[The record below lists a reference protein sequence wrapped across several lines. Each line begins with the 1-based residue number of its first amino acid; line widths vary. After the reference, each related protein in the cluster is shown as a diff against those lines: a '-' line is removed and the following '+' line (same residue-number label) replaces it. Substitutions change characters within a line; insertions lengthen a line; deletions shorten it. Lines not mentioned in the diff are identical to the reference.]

1 VTVLSRPG
9 IILWL
14 LAAVAVGVA
23 GHNDPLATRVLVGV
37 LMALPALMRVAF
49 LVGRRREAVP
59 VEGPGEAVDEPAG
72 GELLVLG
79 EPRDPLRRPWVARSV
94 TGVILAAAA
103 VALTL
108 SLVAGA
114 PRPLPDV
121 ALSSP
126 ALLHLQRTA
135 VATIGVALLA
145 LFAVRAMAGY
155 FPQKL
160 STTSAEWPAT
170 AVAES
175 SQASVV
181 VAGGV
186 QELRETVTA
195 LGGRLD
201 ALGVGLDEHEAQRL
215 AERATLVQLLADATN
230 EQGRSI
236 VALQSVVARLDSDA
250 AKELGASDA
259 T

>member
-1 VTVLSRPG
+1 MSVLRRPG

-14 LAAVAVGVA
+14 LAALALGVA
-23 GHNDPLATRVLVGV
+23 GHNDPLPTRLLAGV
-37 LMALPALMRVAF
+37 VMALPALMRIAF
-49 LVGRRREAVP
+49 LVGRKDAGP
-59 VEGPGEAVDEPAG
+59 VAAPGEVLDERSDG
-72 GELLVLG
+72 GEPQG
-79 EPRDPLRRPWVARSV
+79 ISR
-94 TGVILAAAA
+94 LAGDERLAA
-103 VALTL
+103 VALAL

-114 PRPLPDV
+114 PSTLPDV

-126 ALLHLQRTA
+126 ALLHVERAA
-135 VATIGVALLA
+135 VATIAVALLA

-170 AVAES
+170 VVAAT
-175 SQASVV
+175 SQASVE

-195 LGGRLD
+195 LGARLD
-201 ALGVGLDEHEAQRL
+201 ALGVDLDEHEAQRL
-215 AERATLVQLLADATN
+215 AERAALVQLLADATN

-236 VALQSVVARLDSDA
+236 VALQSVVARLDPGA

-259 T
+259 A

>member
-1 VTVLSRPG
+1 MSVLRRPG

-14 LAAVAVGVA
+14 LAALALGVA
-23 GHNDPLATRVLVGV
+23 GHNDPLPTRLLAGV
-37 LMALPALMRVAF
+37 VMALPALMRIAF
-49 LVGRRREAVP
+49 LVGRKDAGP
-59 VEGPGEAVDEPAG
+59 VAAPGEVLDERSDG
-72 GELLVLG
+72 GEPLVAG
-79 EPRDPLRRPWVARSV
+79 EPRDPLRRPWIARTV
-94 TGVILAAAA
+94 TGVILGAAA
-103 VALTL
+103 VALAL

-114 PRPLPDV
+114 PSTLPDV

-126 ALLHLQRTA
+126 ALLHVERAA
-135 VATIGVALLA
+135 VATIAVALLA

-170 AVAES
+170 VVAAT
-175 SQASVV
+175 SQASVE

-195 LGGRLD
+195 LGARLD
-201 ALGVGLDEHEAQRL
+201 ALGVDLDEHEAQRL
-215 AERATLVQLLADATN
+215 AERAALVQLLADATN

-236 VALQSVVARLDSDA
+236 VALQSVVARLDPGA

-259 T
+259 A

>member
-1 VTVLSRPG
+1 MSLLRRPG

-14 LAAVAVGVA
+14 LAAVALGVA
-23 GHNDPLATRVLVGV
+23 GHNDPLPTRLLAGV
-37 LMALPALMRVAF
+37 LMALPALMRLAF
-49 LVGRRREAVP
+49 LVGRREAVP
-59 VEGPGEAVDEPAG
+59 VGGAAEVLDTPPEREPLDVG
-72 GELLVLG
+72 D
-79 EPRDPLRRPWVARSV
+79 PRDPLRRPWVARTV
-94 TGVILAAAA
+94 AGLILAAAA
-103 VALTL
+103 VALAL

-170 AVAES
+170 VVAAT
-175 SQASVV
+175 SQASVE

-186 QELRETVTA
+186 RELRETVTA
-195 LGGRLD
+195 LGARLD
-201 ALGVGLDEHEAQRL
+201 ALGVDLDEHEAQ
-215 AERATLVQLLADATN
+215 ERAELDRAVQLLADTTN
-230 EQGRSI
+230 QQGSGI
-236 VALQSVVARLDSDA
+236 AALQSVVARLDPGA
-250 AKELGASDA
+250 AEELGAADVA
-259 T
+259 